1 MCKNKEYFA
10 NSTQKAQKKHIIHKK
25 KDVFANLLVL
35 FLYFCTSLMRFLHV
49 NLTFSL
55 SVQIGCTIGF

>member
-10 NSTQKAQKKHIIHKK
+10 NSTQKAQKSNYSLK

-35 FLYFCTSLMRFLHV
+35 FLYFCTSLMRFLQV

-55 SVQIGCTIGF
+55 SVQIGRTIGF

>member
-1 MCKNKEYFA
+1 MCKNNEYFA
-10 NSTQKAQKKHIIHKK
+10 NSTQKAQKSTLFIK

-35 FLYFCTSLMRFLHV
+35 FLYFCTSLMRFLQV

-55 SVQIGCTIGF
+55 SVQIGRTIGF